1 MIVCKYWIAQSTPP
15 PNLSATA
22 SLQEYGNQQMIIARA
37 NSTDVPTLDYI
48 LKSNECSE
56 KKDGGDSLRDD
67 CTLNLTFETLSDD
80 RSFKSDFND
89 FPVEKDHKCDRSCVA
104 RKDAQIQTSGRMSWR
119 RKKTRER
126 SETASKETLR
136 CRHGESTL
144 RPSCERE
151 IFADFRANL
160 HHSGGRNHIDK
171 SRLSVRALE
180 DKRAEYINKFKAVNR
195 QIEEITATL
204 RETCCGDKN
213 SRSIPEDCEKHS
225 SLTLDNAKI
234 NARRKFDENQSTIL
248 PKESTPKEKD
258 SVNIERTITESE
270 CERCK
275 NVQEISRIDYNNDET
290 PVMPLRNIVAFP
302 MSYYENSDIL
312 LRDFA
317 RTFTIDEAVYPAN
330 RTAGSKKR
338 AKCRVVKQI
347 SFDLDLTKDQDEAQ
361 EFSIEDESFSEIY
374 LRDDFGISN
383 NDEYAKVPIED
394 FDDLE
399 GLRSK
404 KLAEEKMGER
414 AILVDIKRRIDRDFD
429 DPSAE
434 KCENDA
440 EDFLTVSQ
448 KGSSFEND
456 RQFCDTTPKRTMMP
470 GGTIEESRS
479 TPLLTYGSP
488 SDTADIRIRDSTSAG
503 AMSEYSNRNSTLSKY
518 FSCTQLS
525 SLISL
530 IENEDELAFED
541 QDTIVHGFSRANPH
555 SDSNYH
561 DLDLTSSVDYLYPH
575 TSPNN
580 CSYSNGDS
588 NFNANFSSET
598 RYDPPARYR
607 SPEKFLIEPINRTN
621 NTFETSEDGEDAE
634 SKLYEYLPGDD
645 EAKESYVGLEK
656 RCTADST
663 FDSTSKSSRYIG
675 SIDSGVFV
683 NSSLIDF
690 YPHES
695 SVDAGKPGVRRKMR
709 YARRLNESSLDCSS
723 DSSCTDD
730 TLGRKVDN
738 VVRDLTKNLMLCER
752 RAKTR
757 LEEIQ
762 KSLRAKKTSYSQHTQ
777 SRTPKFS
784 KDLHDAYCDL
794 FNLTQRSSEDE
805 RILSISTPSLL
816 SLSDS
821 EIDERELKSQS

>member
-1 MIVCKYWIAQSTPP
+1 
-15 PNLSATA
+15 
-22 SLQEYGNQQMIIARA
+22 
-37 NSTDVPTLDYI
+37 
-48 LKSNECSE
+48 
-56 KKDGGDSLRDD
+56 
-67 CTLNLTFETLSDD
+67 
-80 RSFKSDFND
+80 
-89 FPVEKDHKCDRSCVA
+89 
-104 RKDAQIQTSGRMSWR
+104 MSWR

-248 PKESTPKEKD
+248 PKE
-258 SVNIERTITESE
+258 
-270 CERCK
+270 
-275 NVQEISRIDYNNDET
+275 
-290 PVMPLRNIVAFP
+290 M
-302 MSYYENSDIL
+302 
-312 LRDFA
+312 
-317 RTFTIDEAVYPAN
+317 
-330 RTAGSKKR
+330 
-338 AKCRVVKQI
+338 
-347 SFDLDLTKDQDEAQ
+347 
-361 EFSIEDESFSEIY
+361 
-374 LRDDFGISN
+374 
-383 NDEYAKVPIED
+383 PIED